1 MSVMDDKNA
10 ALPGNASAYD
20 LANLPAAEPSVL
32 TGKRI
37 LFLGSSVTYGAA
49 SQGQSFVDLF
59 AALDSVQATK
69 EAISG
74 TTLVDRPSTWAEQ
87 MFGNGDS
94 YVTRL
99 QKYDSHT
106 DFDAI
111 VFQLSTNDATT
122 HQPLG
127 EISSSFDPSDF
138 DVLTITGALE
148 FIASYCAHHWAA
160 PLVFYTGSYYEST
173 EYSAMVTRL
182 RELAEKWHFAVIDL
196 FSDSA
201 FNAIPRADYTLFM
214 ADPIHPTK
222 AGYLRWWYPEMKAQ
236 LIEILRSKSLE
247 K

>member
-1 MSVMDDKNA
+1 MSAMDDKNA
-10 ALPGNASAYD
+10 ALPGNATEYD
-20 LANLPAAEPSVL
+20 LANLPATAPSVL

-49 SQGQSFVDLF
+49 SQGESFVDLF
-59 AALDSVQATK
+59 AALDGVAAMK

-74 TTLVDRPSTWAEQ
+74 TTLVDQPSAWAEQ

-99 QKYDSHT
+99 QKYDAHT

-111 VFQLSTNDATT
+111 VCQLSTNDATT

-148 FIASYCAHHWAA
+148 FIASYCSRNWSA
-160 PLVFYTGSYYEST
+160 PLVFYTGSYYENSD
-173 EYSAMVTRL
+173 YSAMVTRL
-182 RELAEKWHFAVIDL
+182 HKLAEKWRFDVIDL
-196 FSDSA
+196 FSDNS
-201 FNAIPRADYTLFM
+201 FNTISPTDYTLFM

-222 AGYLRWWYPEMKAQ
+222 AGYLRWWYPKMKAQ
-236 LIEILRSKSLE
+236 LISTLSTVSQA
-247 K
+247 

>member
-1 MSVMDDKNA
+1 MSAMDDKNA
-10 ALPGNASAYD
+10 ALPGNSTEYD
-20 LANLPAAEPSVL
+20 LANLPATAPSVL
-32 TGKRI
+32 TGNHI

-59 AALDSVQATK
+59 AALDGVQATK

-74 TTLVDRPSTWAEQ
+74 TTLIDQPSAWAEQ

-106 DFDAI
+106 AFDAI
-111 VFQLSTNDATT
+111 VCQLSTNDATT

-160 PLVFYTGSYYEST
+160 PLVFYTGSYYESP
-173 EYSAMVTRL
+173 EYSDMVTRL
-182 RELAEKWHFAVIDL
+182 HELAEKWRFAVIDL
-196 FSDSA
+196 FSNSA

-236 LIEILRSKSLE
+236 LISTLSSVSQR
-247 K
+247 